1 MVLGR
6 RLDSPLALPWPL
18 SVDVIFGS
26 PPPGLSKIRGVIAVE
41 VQGTGACCHVVG
53 SLEPLLGGA
62 GRLEVGPT
70 DRPRRQL
77 TPPWCQPSSASR
89 PTRLVAPA
97 LVATRSHLLERHG
110 VGDRSSAVQRG
121 GRSGAGRWR
130 GRGGGGRRCRGG
142 LVCQGEQRPGTADRF
157 EGAPERCCARAGG

>member
-70 DRPRRQL
+70 DRPREA
-77 TPPWCQPSSASR
+77 TDPPVVPAIERLAPHAACSTGTGGDQEP
-89 PTRLVAPA
+89 PTRASWRWGPFLSRTKRWSKWCWPVA
-97 LVATRSHLLERHG
+97 RSWW
-110 VGDRSSAVQRG
+110 
-121 GRSGAGRWR
+121 WR
-130 GRGGGGRRCRGG
+130 APMPGG

-157 EGAPERCCARAGG
+157 EGAPERCCA

>member
-1 MVLGR
+1 MSWARSSRSSGVLAAWRLGQLTGR
-6 RLDSPLALPWPL
+6 
-18 SVDVIFGS
+18 G
-26 PPPGLSKIRGVIAVE
+26 
-41 VQGTGACCHVVG
+41 
-53 SLEPLLGGA
+53 
-62 GRLEVGPT
+62 
-70 DRPRRQL
+70 RQL

-97 LVATRSHLLERHG
+97 LVATRSHLLERHV